1 MKNPNLLTRSAYTFF
16 NSLLKIE
23 DIINASMD
31 NGFSNAFLVDKNIMY
46 GAMEF
51 YKKATNK
58 NIKPI
63 IGLEIDYNDIQE
75 VVIAKNNK
83 GYKELMEIS
92 TRIQLGQD
100 IKIDSDNLYILS
112 NKIKPVAYLK
122 KGDKKTL
129 NDFHSA
135 GKGNPLEVETSHFLK
150 REEFEKE
157 YGSDLLNEIDSL
169 IDEVNVEIKEQKN
182 VLPKYKTVD
191 GTEVDSREH
200 LENELKQALVSFL
213 NKDKSLDKDLYVE
226 RVKYELDVIS
236 KMGFE
241 SYFLI
246 VADIVKWSKDNG
258 IFVGPGRG
266 SAAGSI
272 ISFLLDITTIDPI
285 KNNLLFERFLN
296 PERISMPDID
306 LDFEDTRR
314 DEVIEYIADR
324 WGRANVAQIIT
335 YQTLRARMAFKDI
348 ARLKEISATEQ
359 NNITKL
365 IPEDQTLE
373 QAYNSSK
380 TFNAKINSSELLK
393 EVYESAKLIEGL
405 PRQFSTHAA
414 GVVLSDKPIY
424 KSVPAQK
431 GYGTI
436 LQTQYSMDYM
446 EYNGLLKIDILGLR
460 NLSFINETLA
470 NIKENRGEEVKLN
483 RINFD
488 DPKVYSLLASGKT
501 SGVFQLESP
510 GMKSSLRDIK
520 VTNFED
526 VVATTS
532 LFRPGPMKMIPD
544 FAARKNGKQEYTYI
558 NDEIKE
564 ILEPT
569 YGIIVYQE
577 QIMKMVQVMSNFTLA
592 KADIL
597 RRAIGKKDIELLES
611 LKEDFYNGAKENG
624 HSEDI
629 IKQTYDLIYEFSN
642 YGFNRSHAFAYTTI
656 SYWLAWLKINY
667 PLEFM
672 NSLLNSVIGNV
683 TKTPSYIS
691 ETQDLGIKIIEPNIV
706 KSKGDFTIVD
716 KDIYIGLRTIKG
728 VGESAIKSI
737 EVIQQNLND
746 KTSFID
752 FMILCSSNGINQS
765 IIELLT
771 KAGALSVFGYNKETI
786 LTNLEKV
793 YNYLDMIKK
802 KEGEGF
808 VFDKSILPEPKI
820 DIVEKSED
828 TKYFNE
834 VMGFSL
840 LGEEDLAEFKELEK
854 KFKIKSD
861 DINTLSQDQKVTFI
875 GEVISVR
882 PITTKTGKAMAFGK
896 ITNGHKKIDAVLWPA
911 VYEKFSNQWKASTKA
926 IFYATVD
933 LKRGEQLVIN
943 KMEVIE

>member
-1 MKNPNLLTRSAYTFF
+1 MKNLNLLTRSAYTFF

-23 DIINASMD
+23 DIINVSID
-31 NGFSNAFLVDKNIMY
+31 NGFNNAFLVDKNIMY
-46 GAMEF
+46 GTMEF
-51 YKKATNK
+51 YKKAINN

-75 VVIAKNNK
+75 VVIAKNNE
-83 GYKELMEIS
+83 GYKELMEVS

-100 IKIDSDNLYILS
+100 INIKSENLYIFS
-112 NKIKPVAYLK
+112 NNVKPVCYLK
-122 KGDKKTL
+122 KSDKKTL
-129 NDFHSA
+129 DDFHSA
-135 GKGNPLEVETSHFLK
+135 GKGEPTKQETTHFLN
-150 REEFEKE
+150 RDEFESE
-157 YGSDLLNEIDSL
+157 YGTVLVKEIDNL
-169 IDEVNVEIKEQKN
+169 IDKVNVEIKEQKN
-182 VLPKYKTVD
+182 ILPKYRTQD
-191 GTEVDSREH
+191 GIEVDSREY
-200 LENELKQALVSFL
+200 LEKELKKTLVTLLNKNKKL
-213 NKDKSLDKDLYVE
+213 NKDQYLE
-226 RVKYELDVIS
+226 RVKYELNVIS

-246 VADIVKWSKDNG
+246 VADIVKWSKNNG

-272 ISFLLDITTIDPI
+272 ISYLLDITTIDPI
-285 KNNLLFERFLN
+285 ANNLLFERFLN

-306 LDFEDTRR
+306 LDFEDRRR
-314 DEVIEYIADR
+314 DEVIEYIANR
-324 WGRANVAQIIT
+324 WGRENVAQIIT

-348 ARLKEISATEQ
+348 ARLKEINASEQ
-359 NNITKL
+359 NKITKL

-373 QAYNSSK
+373 EAYNTSK
-380 TFNAKINSSELLK
+380 SFNKKINSSELLK

-414 GVVLSDKPIY
+414 GIVLSDKEIY
-424 KSVPAQK
+424 KSVPVQN
-431 GYGTI
+431 GYGSI

-460 NLSFINETLA
+460 NLSFINETLS
-470 NIKENRGEEVKLN
+470 NIKENKGDDIQLN
-483 RINFD
+483 RID
-488 DPKVYSLLASGKT
+488 LKDSKVYSLLSSGKT
-501 SGVFQLESP
+501 SGIFQLESP
-510 GMKSSLRDIK
+510 GMKASLLDIK

-532 LFRPGPMKMIPD
+532 LFRPGPMKMIPE
-544 FAARKNGKQEYTYI
+544 FAARKNGKQEYSYI

-597 RRAIGKKDIELLES
+597 RRAIGKKDLELLES
-611 LKEDFYNGAKENG
+611 LKEDFYNGARENG
-624 HSEDI
+624 HTDKVIE
-629 IKQTYDLIYEFSN
+629 QTYDLIYKFSN
-642 YGFNRSHAFAYTTI
+642 YGFNRSHAFAYTII

-672 NSLLNSVIGNV
+672 NSLLNSVIGNA
-683 TKTPSYIS
+683 TKTPAYIS
-691 ETQDLGIKIIEPNIV
+691 ETQDLGIKIIEPNIL

-716 KDIYIGLRTIKG
+716 RDIYIGLRTIKG
-728 VGESAIKSI
+728 VGESAIKLI
-737 EVIQQNLND
+737 DIIQKEIND

-752 FMILCSSNGINQS
+752 FMILCVMNGITQS
-765 IIELLT
+765 TIELLT
-771 KAGALSVFGYNKETI
+771 KAGVLSVFGFNKETI
-786 LTNLEKV
+786 LSNLEKV
-793 YNYLDMIKK
+793 YIYIDMIKK
-802 KEGEGF
+802 KEKKGF
-808 VFDKSILPEPKI
+808 IFDKSILPEPN
-820 DIVEKSED
+820 IVVVEESEES
-828 TKYFNE
+828 KYFNE

-840 LGEEDLAEFKELEK
+840 LGEEDLVKFKKLEK
-854 KFKIKSD
+854 QLKIESD
-861 DINTLSQDQKVTFI
+861 DINFLTQNQKVTFI
-875 GEVISVR
+875 GEVVSVR

-896 ITNGHKKIDAVLWPA
+896 VANGHKKIDAVLWPA
-911 VYEKFSNQWKASTKA
+911 VFEKYSEVWKASTKA
-926 IFYATVD
+926 VFYATAD